1 MSQELTAGAR
11 LYSTSCTTQV
21 VVVKPPSGPVDLRIG
36 GAPVSDAEPTE
47 TVAIDPA
54 FAEGT
59 QIGKRYTDEETG
71 IELLVAKA
79 GDGSISIDDRVLD
92 IKGAKPLPSSD

>member
-1 MSQELTAGAR
+1 MSQELSAGAR
-11 LYSTSCTTQV
+11 LFSTACTTEV

-36 GAPVSDAEPTE
+36 GAPVADAATE
-47 TVAIDPA
+47 EKVALDA
-54 FAEGT
+54 DLSGGT

-71 IELLVAKA
+71 AELLVAKA
-79 GDGSISIDDRVLD
+79 GDGSISIDGRVLD